1 MARILAGNDTSV
13 LKIRRFLGLNENPDG
28 DTVLKTGELAEMQ
41 NFRITHDQHLQIRP
55 GTKTILS
62 LAEALTQLGG
72 NADEAKADGAW
83 RGIAGGREMVLAAY
97 GGHIWEIDFKAG
109 TATERGALDAAETT
123 FFGFGGKV
131 YALNGKEYLSW
142 DGTAEDGF
150 APVVGYIPLVQIATT
165 PAGEGTQLE
174 PLNRLTNMR
183 RVRFSPDGTA
193 QTFQLPEQ
201 DIVEVHAVL
210 LNGEAVT
217 EYTPDV
223 AKGKVKLPEV
233 PAEGTETLEITY
245 AKGEDSRSEVAGM
258 RYCELFNGSTDT
270 RVFLYGDG
278 TNRAIY
284 SGLPYSTGQ
293 PSADYFPALYEVAV
307 GESNT
312 PLTALVRH
320 YSRLMAYKTDSAWVI
335 QHGSIT
341 LDDGN
346 VTAAFYTQPV
356 NRQLGNEAP
365 GQVNLVENSPLTLD
379 AGSVYQWKS
388 SNPYS
393 SYISSSE
400 NNAKRVSDRVKES
413 LSAMEL
419 KRVKTFNIQQD
430 YEYWFL
436 LDGQA
441 LILNYAN
448 DTWYKYC
455 GLPFTH
461 LLETERGKYG
471 FCDDGRVVHISRQ
484 WRNDD
489 GAPIDCYA
497 ATGAMDFD
505 REWLLKYSPMLFVAM
520 QPETGARLSVTVE
533 TNRKSDYPDKLLAY
547 NLATYDHMHYGHFAY
562 RTNRKPQVERVK
574 MKVKKATFY
583 RLIFKSN
590 SASATATVIEADVKL
605 RYAGS
610 VK

>member
-1 MARILAGNDTSV
+1 MARIMTGNDTSA

-28 DTVLKTGELAEMQ
+28 DTVLKPGELAEMQ
-41 NFRITHDQHLQIRP
+41 NFRITHDYHLQIRP

-62 LAEALTQLGG
+62 LADALAQAGG
-72 NADEAKADGAW
+72 NAEAARADGVW
-83 RGIAGGREMVLAAY
+83 RGMAGGRELVLAAF
-97 GGHIWEIDFKAG
+97 GGTVWDIDLTGGMAVG
-109 TATERGALDAAETT
+109 RGSLDAGETT

-131 YALNGKEYLSW
+131 YALNGKEFLCW
-142 DGTAEDGF
+142 DGEAEVGF
-150 APVVGYIPLVQIATT
+150 QPVVGYIPLVQVATT
-165 PAGEGTQLE
+165 PGGEGTQLE
-174 PLNRLTNMR
+174 PLNRLTNKR

-193 QTFQLPEQ
+193 KTFQLPEK
-201 DIVEVHAVL
+201 DIIGVDAVL
-210 LNGEAVT
+210 LNGEPVT
-217 EYTPDV
+217 GYTV
-223 AKGKVKLPEV
+223 EAAAGKVDMPEV
-233 PAEGTETLEITY
+233 PEAGTDTMELTY
-245 AKGEDSRSEVAGM
+245 SKGEDSRSEVTAM

-278 TNRAIY
+278 SNRAIY
-284 SGLPYSTGQ
+284 SGIPYSTGQ

-320 YSRLMAYKTDSAWVI
+320 YSRLMAYKSASAWVI
-335 QHGSIT
+335 QYGSVT
-341 LDDGN
+341 LDNGT

-365 GQVNLVENSPLTLD
+365 GQVQLVENSPLTID

-413 LSAMEL
+413 LAAMDL
-419 KRVKTFNIQQD
+419 KRAKTFNIKQD
-430 YEYWFL
+430 HEYWFL
-436 LDGQA
+436 LDGEA
-441 LILNYAN
+441 VILNYAN
-448 DTWYKYC
+448 DTWYRYS
-455 GLPFTH
+455 GLPFAY
-461 LLETERGKYG
+461 LLETDRDKYG
-471 FCDDGRVVHISRQ
+471 LCHDGRVVHLART

-489 GAPIDCYA
+489 GKAISCYA

-505 REWLLKYSPMLFVAM
+505 HQWLLKYSPMLFVSM
-520 QPETGARLSVTVE
+520 QPEAGARLSVTVE

-547 NLATYDHMHYGHFAY
+547 NLATYENVNYAHFSY

-583 RLIFKSN
+583 RLIFKSD